1 MRGKYNH
8 YTEEFRVQCILEY
21 EAGKSISAIAND
33 HRLPRTSVKNW
44 CLRSKDNILAEHYA
58 NKRRRTDGSKAC
70 EAGIAIIP
78 EEAMPRKISGED
90 LKKENKAL
98 REENEYLKDKVAYLE
113 ALYEIIKQDPSSVM
127 KKKIFRNQES
137 RRVRQEEHQEAV
149 RHRRSIS
156 QVLLPEPQAEE
167 ERCGRCFAS

>member
-21 EAGKSISAIAND
+21 EAGKSISAIAKE
-33 HRLPRTSVKNW
+33 HGLPRTSVKNW
-44 CLRSKDNILAEHYA
+44 CLRSKDNILVEHYA
-58 NKRRRTDGSKAC
+58 GKRRRTDGIKASGA
-70 EAGIAIIP
+70 EVVIVP
-78 EEAMPRKISGED
+78 EEAMPRKVSGED

-98 REENEYLKDKVAYLE
+98 MEENEFLKDKVAYLE

-127 KKKIFRNQES
+127 KKKIFRDQES
-137 RRVRQEEHQEAV
+137 SRVRQEEHQEAM

-156 QVLLPEPQAEE
+156 QVLLPEHQA
-167 ERCGRCFAS
+167 

>member
-21 EAGKSISAIAND
+21 ENGKSISAIAND

-98 REENEYLKDKVAYLE
+98 REDNEYLKDKVAYIE

-127 KKKIFRNQES
+127 KKKVFRNQES

-156 QVLLPEPQAEE
+156 QVLLPEPQTEKE
-167 ERCGRCFAS
+167 GSR